1 MSRFQFLRFSL
12 WAALTLGAFSVSA
25 PAARAEP
32 IEQVVITAARPPEP
46 VGQAGFSVIML
57 DAAALSDS
65 DRLDAALEQVPGVS
79 LFRRTSSI
87 SANPTTQGISL
98 RSIGPSGAGRALVL
112 LDGVPMNDP
121 FGGWV
126 IWSALPS
133 EDIGRAEI
141 VRGAGA
147 GPYGAGA
154 LTGTISLSER
164 DTTDGLAVAD
174 ASAGELGTTRAA
186 ASAGAVLGKVDLF
199 GSVSGEHSDGWIPV
213 LAGQRGAADRPL
225 WFNGGSASLRA
236 QAALGGDMAL
246 SARLAYYNE
255 ARGSGLEG
263 GKAGAHGLIGSLTL
277 ARAATDAHFG
287 WRLQAWTFK
296 SDLTNLFVSLAADRN
311 TTTPVNDQYATPALG
326 WGLNAAAIGESGPF
340 RWEVGADLRDDS
352 GESREH
358 YFSLGG
364 VFQNNRRAGG
374 QLIVGGVYGEAA
386 YNTGPWLVTAG
397 VRGDEWATSQ
407 GHLVQSKIASGAVT
421 FADYPHS
428 RDGIV
433 PTGRL
438 AARRNFSDGEFLRAA
453 AYAGF
458 RPPSL
463 NELYRPF
470 RVGNDV
476 TNANALLNPEKL
488 YGVETGWGGDADGFV
503 WNATLFWNRLHD
515 AITNVTIGTGPG
527 GGALRERQ
535 NAGDIDA
542 LGLEA
547 DISKQV
553 VDHLR
558 LRAAISLTDA
568 RVHATG
574 TAAQL
579 DGKRPAQ
586 APLATI
592 TAGAVWQP
600 VDPLSLSADLRW
612 ESARFDDDLN
622 TRRLGPAFVLDLR
635 GAWRFCPDWSA
646 YVALNNVTD
655 ANIATA
661 IDATG
666 IVSYDSPR
674 TVSVGFTYAP

>member
-1 MSRFQFLRFSL
+1 MSRIRFLRFSR
-12 WAALTLGAFSVSA
+12 WAALALGALSIFA
-25 PAARAEP
+25 PAAHADP
-32 IEQVVITAARPPEP
+32 IEQVVITAPRPPEP
-46 VGQAGFSVIML
+46 VGQAGFSVITL

-98 RSIGPSGAGRALVL
+98 RSIAPSGAGRALVL

-154 LTGTISLSER
+154 LTGTIALSER
-164 DTTDGLAVAD
+164 DTANGIAVAD
-174 ASAGELGTTRAA
+174 ASAGELGTYRAA
-186 ASAGAVLGKVDLF
+186 TSAGANFGKVDLF
-199 GSVSGEHSDGWIPV
+199 GSVSGQHSDGWVPV
-213 LAGQRGAADRPL
+213 LAGKRGAADRPL

-236 QAALGGDMAL
+236 QAALGGDMAM
-246 SARLAYYNE
+246 SARLAYYDE
-255 ARGSGLEG
+255 ARGNGLEG
-263 GKAGAHGLIGSLTL
+263 GKAGAHGLIGSVTL
-277 ARAATDAHFG
+277 ARAATDTHFG
-287 WRLQAWTFK
+287 WRLQSWAVK
-296 SDLTNLFVSLAADRN
+296 SDLTNVFVSLAADRN
-311 TTTPVNDQYATPALG
+311 SATPVNDQYATPALG
-326 WGLNAAAIGESGPF
+326 WGLNAAAIGSSGPF
-340 RWEVGADLRDDS
+340 RWEAGADLRDDS

-358 YFSLGG
+358 YFNLGG
-364 VFQNNRRAGG
+364 AFQNNRRAGG
-374 QLIVGGVYGEAA
+374 RLIVGGIYGEAA
-386 YNTGPWLVTAG
+386 YDTGAWLMTAG

-407 GHLVQSKIASGAVT
+407 GHLIQSKIASGAVLL
-421 FADYPHS
+421 ADYPHS
-428 RDGIV
+428 RSGIV

-470 RVGNDV
+470 RVGSDM

-488 YGVETGWGGDADGFV
+488 YGAEAGWGGDTDGFV

-515 AITNVTIGTGPG
+515 AITNVTIGTGAG

-547 DISKQV
+547 DITKQV
-553 VDHLR
+553 FSDLR
-558 LRAAISLTDA
+558 LRAAISLADA
-568 RVHATG
+568 RVHAGG
-574 TAAQL
+574 TAALL

-600 VDPLSLSADLRW
+600 VELLSLSADLRW

-622 TRRLGPAFVLDLR
+622 TRRLGSAFVLDLR
-635 GAWRFCPDWSA
+635 AAWRFSADWSA

-666 IVSYDSPR
+666 VVGYDAPR
-674 TVSVGFTYAP
+674 TVSIGVSYAP